1 MKNKKVPILK
11 FLPFYFKNGNSEIIM
26 LLFFFLKGMPAI
38 PPINPNLYS
47 MLMIFYL
54 KIKKDQSSRVKVS
67 HGNSLQTKTTT
78 KTNP

>member
-47 MLMIFYL
+47 MPMIFYL
-54 KIKKDQSSRVKVS
+54 KIKKDQSSRDKVS